1 MTINKM
7 KYAIIHINFEHEK
20 RVDDI
25 IDEMIT
31 NNIGHLLDSN
41 EYWGSETELETMTK
55 TSDYILQFKEDVSH
69 IVDDYLY
76 DMIALSIEHNAE
88 MAYSIMDEKEAREL
102 GYVIGTQF

>member
-1 MTINKM
+1 M
-7 KYAIIHINFEHEK
+7 KYAIIHITFEYEK

-41 EYWGSETELETMTK
+41 EYWGSETELETMAK
-55 TSDYILQFKEDVSH
+55 TSDYVLQFDEDVTH

-76 DMIALSIEHNAE
+76 DMINLALSHDAE
-88 MAYSIMDEKEAREL
+88 MSYSIMDERDAREL

>member
-1 MTINKM
+1 M
-7 KYAIIHINFEHEK
+7 KYGIVHIDFEYEK

-41 EYWGSETELETMTK
+41 EYWGSETDLGAMVK
-55 TSDYILQFKEDVSH
+55 TSTYVLQFDEDVAH

-76 DMIALSIEHNAE
+76 DMISLAIEYDAE
-88 MAYSIMDEKEAREL
+88 MSYSIMDERDAREC
-102 GYVIGTQF
+102 GYVIGSQF

>member
-1 MTINKM
+1 M
-7 KYAIIHINFEHEK
+7 KYAIVHITFEYEK

-25 IDEMIT
+25 IDKMIT
-31 NNIGHLLDSN
+31 DNIGHLLDSN

-55 TSDYILQFKEDVSH
+55 TSDYVLQFNEDVEH

-76 DMIALSIEHNAE
+76 EMTSLAEEHGAE
-88 MAYSIMDEKEAREL
+88 LFYSIMNERDAREC